1 MAEVRVR
8 DRPSTHDFR
17 RGSIQFTLTTGGFAA
32 AQESGSRRE
41 KILSFGATCSRVQR
55 KSAGRV
61 RDSAEA
67 EICVNQGLPLD
78 LAAKSTAA
86 RYAFSLGF
94 ECRVDA
100 VARQEKREEC
110 WIPVAF
116 APPALVAGDGGRVL
130 RFRRSHHFAAHSLA
144 NVEIKRSTGKPMIL
158 VWRFNLK
165 FLKGLAAK

>member
-8 DRPSTHDFR
+8 DRPSAHDFR

-67 EICVNQGLPLD
+67 EFCVNQGLPLD
-78 LAAKSTAA
+78 LAAKSTEA
-86 RYAFSLGF
+86 RYAFSLGL
-94 ECRVDA
+94 ERRVDA

-110 WIPVAF
+110 WIPVAL
-116 APPALVAGDGGRVL
+116 APSP
-130 RFRRSHHFAAHSLA
+130 
-144 NVEIKRSTGKPMIL
+144 
-158 VWRFNLK
+158 
-165 FLKGLAAK
+165 